1 MLTEGTNIG
10 EMHSSSRLL
19 DTIGIAYIFK
29 DFSNLMKQIS
39 VGGHK
44 TFTVFFLLLKL
55 PSCPVTS
62 EGNKCDRNLVAEKA
76 LGYLKLDSQHAFD
89 FKAKL

>member
-44 TFTVFFLLLKL
+44 ILHFFFIIKTAVLSSHIRGK
-55 PSCPVTS
+55 
-62 EGNKCDRNLVAEKA
+62 
-76 LGYLKLDSQHAFD
+76 
-89 FKAKL
+89 